1 MLSSIWLFLHYLMHS
16 VYETYMQRCIDL
28 AYLGAGKVTPNPMV
42 GALLVYENSIIGE
55 GYHEVYGG
63 AHAEVNCI
71 NSVKGSSIPLIS
83 GSTLYVSLEPCTHFG
98 KTPPCSDMIIQKNI
112 SKVVIGC
119 LDPNETV
126 DGRGV
131 EQLKKA
137 EINVITGILEK
148 ECKNLNKS
156 FFTFHTKH
164 RPYIILKWAQ
174 SSNEKIADNS
184 SDRILISNK
193 YTNRLVHQWR
203 SESDAIL
210 VGTNTAMLD
219 NPSLTNRFW
228 TGSNPKRMVLDMTL
242 RLPANLTL
250 FDQQTETFVLNGIKQ
265 EIEGNTHYHFI
276 NKEANIVKQIL
287 QTAYQLN
294 IQSILV
300 EGGARLLQ
308 SFFNEG
314 LWDEAR
320 IICNEKLVISNGLAA
335 PLLIHGQLTN
345 KEKMG
350 TDTINYFTH
359 KP

>member
-1 MLSSIWLFLHYLMHS
+1 MHS

-42 GALLVYENSIIGE
+42 GALLVYENCIIGE
-55 GYHEVYGG
+55 GYHEGFGG

-71 NSVKGSSIPLIS
+71 NSVKGSSIPVIS

-112 SKVVIGC
+112 PKVVIGC
-119 LDPNETV
+119 LDPNKTI
-126 DGRGV
+126 DIRGI
-131 EQLKKA
+131 EQLQNA
-137 EINVITGILEK
+137 GINVITGILEN
-148 ECKNLNKS
+148 ECRNLNKS

-184 SDRILISNK
+184 GKRLLISNE

-242 RLPANLTL
+242 RLPAKLTL
-250 FDQQTETFVLNGIKQ
+250 FDQQIATFVLNGIKQ
-265 EIEGNTHYHFI
+265 QIEGNTHYHLI
-276 NKEANIVKQIL
+276 NKDANIVEQIL
-287 QTAYQLN
+287 QTAYKLN
-294 IQSILV
+294 IQSILI
-300 EGGARLLQ
+300 EGGAMLLQ
-308 SFFNEG
+308 SFIDEG

-320 IICNEKLVISNGLAA
+320 VICNEELLINKGLAA
-335 PLLIHGQLTN
+335 PLLTYEQLVR
-345 KEKMG
+345 KEKIG
-350 TDTINYFTH
+350 TDTVCYFTH
-359 KP
+359 KQETP